1 MPPSMAVLVL
11 LAMKESVSWRMTRR
25 SLWPRRVQVMLE
37 SLSWETEISPVKA
50 PLGLS
55 KTFWAATSM
64 PLRACSRVRRR

>member
-11 LAMKESVSWRMTRR
+11 LAMNASLSCRMTRR

-37 SLSWETEISPVKA
+37 SLSCSTEISPVKA

-55 KTFWAATSM
+55 KTFCAATSM